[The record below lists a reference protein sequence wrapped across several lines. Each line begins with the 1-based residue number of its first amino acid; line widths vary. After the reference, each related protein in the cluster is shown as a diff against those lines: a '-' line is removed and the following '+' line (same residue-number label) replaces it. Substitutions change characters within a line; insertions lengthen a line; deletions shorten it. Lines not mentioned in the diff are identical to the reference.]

1 MLELHSGLN
10 VILSR
15 QLIRGET
22 RGMPT
27 KPKSLLDKYLAG
39 QAAEWNVFVCGKRPI
54 NIDGVR
60 AFNPGDAVP
69 ASHVTRGVVNS
80 ADVISRDDES
90 GMRVFDGELSGPIT
104 ELPGSN
110 DAPDPDTVAQV
121 KRAHGGAS

>member
-1 MLELHSGLN
+1 MLELHSELS

-15 QLIRGET
+15 QLIRREI

-27 KPKSLLDKYLAG
+27 KPRSLLDKYLDG
-39 QAAEWNVFVCGKRPI
+39 QAAEWNVFVCGPRPI

-69 ASHVTRGVVNS
+69 ASHVTRGVVNH

-90 GMRVFDGELSGPIT
+90 GMRAFESEVSGPAV
-104 ELPGSN
+104 ELPGST

-121 KRAHGGAS
+121 KRAHGSAS

>member
-15 QLIRGET
+15 QLIRRENKE
-22 RGMPT
+22 MPT

-39 QAAEWNVFVCGKRPI
+39 QAAEWNVFVCGPRPI

-69 ASHVTRGVVNS
+69 ASHVTRGIVDS
-80 ADVISRDDES
+80 GDVIARDDES
-90 GMRVFDGELSGPIT
+90 GMSVFDEVSGPVV